1 MDEKDAEYDAMVA
14 EKDQAYNTMVAQ
26 KDAAYNA
33 MIAEKDA
40 QIADASVVIT
50 YSSGT
55 NYNRD
60 GNMTGRYR

>member
-14 EKDQAYNTMVAQ
+14 EKDQAYNDMVSEKDSAYNTMVAQ
-26 KDAAYNA
+26 KN
-33 MIAEKDA
+33 A
-40 QIADASVVIT
+40 QIADANAIVT

-60 GNMTGRYR
+60 